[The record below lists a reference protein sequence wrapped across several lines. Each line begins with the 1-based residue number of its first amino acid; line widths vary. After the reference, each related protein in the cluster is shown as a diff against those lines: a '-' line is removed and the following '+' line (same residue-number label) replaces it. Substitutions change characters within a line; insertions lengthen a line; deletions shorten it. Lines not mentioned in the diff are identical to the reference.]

1 MKNIV
6 GRWRRVLGSKR
17 PTRNADGTDTAF
29 AFAGSL
35 IGLSNPGL
43 RAEAAGTRSTAL
55 PAVDG
60 PLLAVVFT
68 LTLIGTVMV
77 YSASISLA
85 DSPRY
90 NVAPTHFL
98 MRHLLSLG
106 IAFCAAAIAFQIPIG
121 TWQRLAPLVFV
132 GALALLVVVL
142 MPGVGKG
149 VNGAKRWIPLGVL
162 NLQPSEL
169 MKVACVLYAANFTV
183 RKQDYMNHFS
193 KGFLPM
199 AFVMGA
205 IGVLLLL
212 QPDLG
217 AFGVI
222 VAISMG
228 ILFLGGVNGR
238 LFAGITAA
246 LTSVFVLVIWLSP
259 WRRERIFAYLD
270 PWSENNALGKAYQ
283 LSHSLIAFGR
293 GEWFG
298 VGLGGSVEKL
308 HYLPEAHTDFI
319 LAVLGEEL
327 GLVGVATVIVLFY
340 WLVKRAFEIGRQAIA
355 LERTFAGLV
364 AQGVGLWIGV
374 QTFINVGVA
383 TGLLPTKGLT
393 LPLMSYGGSAL
404 LSTIV
409 AIAILLRVDKE
420 NRILMRGG
428 RA

>member
-1 MKNIV
+1 VLKRFTDWTRRR
-6 GRWRRVLGSKR
+6 GRRRE
-17 PTRNADGTDTAF
+17 ADAIGPMM
-29 AFAGSL
+29 AFAGLGASGAL
-35 IGLSNPGL
+35 AKTHS
-43 RAEAAGTRSTAL
+43 AL
-55 PAVDG
+55 PGVDRALVG
-60 PLLAVVFT
+60 VVLALILL
-68 LTLIGTVMV
+68 GTVMV
-77 YSASISLA
+77 YSASIALA

-90 NVAPTHFL
+90 NVAPTYFL
-98 MRHLLSLG
+98 ARHLSSLA
-106 IAFCAAAIAFQIPIG
+106 IAFCAAVVAFQVPMG
-121 TWQRLAPLVFV
+121 TWQRLAPWIFASAMV
-132 GALALLVVVL
+132 LLVLVL
-142 MPGVGKG
+142 IPGLGKG
-149 VNGAKRWIPLGVL
+149 VNGARRWVPLGIL

-183 RKQDYMNHFS
+183 RKQDYMHHFAR
-193 KGFLPM
+193 GFLPM
-199 AFVMGA
+199 AVVMALIGA
-205 IGVLLLL
+205 LLLL

-222 VAISMG
+222 VAIAMG

-238 LFAGITAA
+238 LFAGITAVLA
-246 LTSVFVLVIWLSP
+246 AAFMLVIWLSP

-270 PWSENNALGKAYQ
+270 PWSEGNALGKAYQ

-327 GLVGVATVIVLFY
+327 GLVGVLTVVVLFY

-374 QTFINVGVA
+374 QTFINIGVA

-404 LSTIV
+404 LSTLT
-409 AIAILLRVDKE
+409 ALAILLRVDKE

-428 RA
+428 RT

>member
-1 MKNIV
+1 MTLA
-6 GRWRRVLGSKR
+6 GLGGAPHSATAR
-17 PTRNADGTDTAF
+17 TD
-29 AFAGSL
+29 
-35 IGLSNPGL
+35 
-43 RAEAAGTRSTAL
+43 L
-55 PAVDG
+55 PAVDRALMG
-60 PLLAVVFT
+60 VVAA
-68 LTLIGTVMV
+68 LIMIGTVMV

-85 DSPRY
+85 DSPRF

-98 MRHLLSLG
+98 IRHLVAMG
-106 IAFCAAAIAFQIPIG
+106 IAFCAAAIAFQVPME
-121 TWQRLAPLVFV
+121 TWQRLAPWVFI
-132 GALALLVVVL
+132 GAFALLVAVL
-142 MPGVGKG
+142 IPGVGKG
-149 VNGAKRWIPLGVL
+149 VNGAKRWIPLGLL

-169 MKVACVLYAANFTV
+169 MKVASVLYAANFTV
-183 RKQDYMNHFS
+183 RKQDYMHQFA
-193 KGFLPM
+193 KGFMPM
-199 AFVMGA
+199 AIVMGA

-222 VAISMG
+222 VALSMG
-228 ILFLGGVNGR
+228 ILFLGGVNGK
-238 LFAGITAA
+238 LFAGISAA
-246 LTSVFVLVIWLSP
+246 LTVVFMLVIWLSP

-270 PWSENNALGKAYQ
+270 PWSEANALGKAYQ

-327 GLVGVATVIVLFY
+327 GLFGVLTVVVLFY
-340 WLVKRAFEIGRQAIA
+340 WLIKRAFEIGRQAIA

-374 QTFINVGVA
+374 QAFINAGVA

-404 LSTIV
+404 LSTLV
-409 AIAILLRVDKE
+409 AIAILLRVDRE
-420 NRILMRGG
+420 NRVLMRGG

>member
-1 MKNIV
+1 MGV
-6 GRWRRVLGSKR
+6 V
-17 PTRNADGTDTAF
+17 AA
-29 AFAGSL
+29 L
-35 IGLSNPGL
+35 IM
-43 RAEAAGTRSTAL
+43 
-55 PAVDG
+55 
-60 PLLAVVFT
+60 
-68 LTLIGTVMV
+68 IGTVMV

-85 DSPRY
+85 DSPRF

-98 MRHLLSLG
+98 MRHLVALG
-106 IAFCAAAIAFQIPIG
+106 IAFCAAAIAFQVPME
-121 TWQRLAPLVFV
+121 TWQRLAPWVFI
-132 GALALLVVVL
+132 GAFALLVAVL
-142 MPGVGKG
+142 IPGVGKG
-149 VNGAKRWIPLGVL
+149 VNGAKRWIPLGLL

-183 RKQDYMNHFS
+183 RKQDYMHHFA
-193 KGFLPM
+193 KGFMPM
-199 AFVMGA
+199 AIVMGA

-228 ILFLGGVNGR
+228 ILFLGGVNGK
-238 LFAGITAA
+238 LFAGISAA
-246 LTSVFVLVIWLSP
+246 LTLVFMLVIWLSP

-270 PWSENNALGKAYQ
+270 PWSEANALGKAYQ

-327 GLVGVATVIVLFY
+327 GLVGVLTVVVLFY
-340 WLVKRAFEIGRQAIA
+340 WLIKRAFEIGRQAIA

-374 QTFINVGVA
+374 QAFINAGVA

-404 LSTIV
+404 LSTLV
-409 AIAILLRVDKE
+409 ALAILLRIDRE
-420 NRILMRGG
+420 NRVLMRGG

>member
-1 MKNIV
+1 MLKRLTDWMQ
-6 GRWRRVLGSKR
+6 GRGGRRRAFDTTGSMM
-17 PTRNADGTDTAF
+17 
-29 AFAGSL
+29 AFAGLGSGGGAAASRTSL
-35 IGLSNPGL
+35 PVVD
-43 RAEAAGTRSTAL
+43 RALVG
-55 PAVDG
+55 
-60 PLLAVVFT
+60 VVFA
-68 LTLIGTVMV
+68 LIMLGTVMV
-77 YSASISLA
+77 YSASIALA

-98 MRHLLSLG
+98 MRHVLSLG
-106 IAFCAAAIAFQIPIG
+106 IAFGAAAIAFQVPMA
-121 TWQRLAPLVFV
+121 TWQRLAPWLFA
-132 GALALLVVVL
+132 GAMLLLVLVL
-142 MPGVGKG
+142 IPGVGKG
-149 VNGAKRWIPLGVL
+149 VNGARRWVPLGFL
-162 NLQPSEL
+162 HLQPSEL

-183 RKQDYMNHFS
+183 RKQDYMHHFGR
-193 KGFLPM
+193 GFLPM
-199 AFVMGA
+199 AVVMALIGA
-205 IGVLLLL
+205 LLLL

-222 VAISMG
+222 VAIAMG
-228 ILFLGGVNGR
+228 ILFLGGVNGK
-238 LFAGITAA
+238 LFTGITVVLAGA
-246 LTSVFVLVIWLSP
+246 FMLVIWLSP

-270 PWSENNALGKAYQ
+270 PWSESNALGKAYQ

-327 GLVGVATVIVLFY
+327 GLVGVLTVVVLFY
-340 WLVKRAFEIGRQAIA
+340 WMVKRAFEIGRQAIA

-364 AQGVGLWIGV
+364 AQGVGVWIGV
-374 QTFINVGVA
+374 QAFINIGVA

-404 LSTIV
+404 LSTLT
-409 AIAILLRVDKE
+409 ALAILLRVDKE

>member
-1 MKNIV
+1 MTLA
-6 GRWRRVLGSKR
+6 GLGGAPHSATAR
-17 PTRNADGTDTAF
+17 TD
-29 AFAGSL
+29 
-35 IGLSNPGL
+35 
-43 RAEAAGTRSTAL
+43 L
-55 PAVDG
+55 PAVDRALMG
-60 PLLAVVFT
+60 VVAA
-68 LTLIGTVMV
+68 LIMIGTVMV

-85 DSPRY
+85 DSPRF

-98 MRHLLSLG
+98 MRHLVAMG
-106 IAFCAAAIAFQIPIG
+106 IAFCAAAIAFQVPME
-121 TWQRLAPLVFV
+121 TWQRLAPWVFI
-132 GALALLVVVL
+132 GAFALLVAVL
-142 MPGVGKG
+142 IPGVGKG
-149 VNGAKRWIPLGVL
+149 VNGAKRWIPLGLL

-169 MKVACVLYAANFTV
+169 MKVASVLYAANFTV
-183 RKQDYMNHFS
+183 RKQDYMHQFA
-193 KGFLPM
+193 KGFMPM
-199 AFVMGA
+199 AIVMGA

-222 VAISMG
+222 VALSMG
-228 ILFLGGVNGR
+228 ILFLGGVNGK
-238 LFAGITAA
+238 LFAGISAA
-246 LTSVFVLVIWLSP
+246 LTVVFMLVIWLSP

-270 PWSENNALGKAYQ
+270 PWSEANALGKAYQ

-327 GLVGVATVIVLFY
+327 GLVGVLTVVVLFY
-340 WLVKRAFEIGRQAIA
+340 WLIKRAFEIGRQAIA

-374 QTFINVGVA
+374 QAFINAGVA

-404 LSTIV
+404 LSTLV
-409 AIAILLRVDKE
+409 AIAILLRVDRE
-420 NRILMRGG
+420 NRVLMRGG

>member
-1 MKNIV
+1 M
-6 GRWRRVLGSKR
+6 
-17 PTRNADGTDTAF
+17 
-29 AFAGSL
+29 
-35 IGLSNPGL
+35 
-43 RAEAAGTRSTAL
+43 
-55 PAVDG
+55 
-60 PLLAVVFT
+60 
-68 LTLIGTVMV
+68 
-77 YSASISLA
+77 
-85 DSPRY
+85 
-90 NVAPTHFL
+90 
-98 MRHLLSLG
+98 LSLG
-106 IAFCAAAIAFQIPIG
+106 IAFCAAAIAFQVPMA
-121 TWQRLAPLVFV
+121 TWQRLAPWIFAAAMV
-132 GALALLVVVL
+132 LLVLVL
-142 MPGVGKG
+142 IPGVGKG
-149 VNGAKRWIPLGVL
+149 VNGARRWVPLGVL

-183 RKQDYMNHFS
+183 RKQDYMHHFA

-199 AFVMGA
+199 AVVMAMIGA
-205 IGVLLLL
+205 LLLL

-222 VAISMG
+222 VAIAMG
-228 ILFLGGVNGR
+228 ILFLGGVNGK
-238 LFAGITAA
+238 LFAGITVVLAGA
-246 LTSVFVLVIWLSP
+246 FTLVIWLSP

-270 PWSENNALGKAYQ
+270 PWSESNALGKAYQ

-327 GLVGVATVIVLFY
+327 GLVGVLTVVVLFY
-340 WLVKRAFEIGRQAIA
+340 WMVKRAFEIGRQAIA

-374 QTFINVGVA
+374 QAFINIGVA

-404 LSTIV
+404 LSTLT

>member
-1 MKNIV
+1 MLKRWLAALRPSQRRR
-6 GRWRRVLGSKR
+6 GRAASFDAGGSVMALAGLGGAPLSSA
-17 PTRNADGTDTAF
+17 TRH
-29 AFAGSL
+29 
-35 IGLSNPGL
+35 
-43 RAEAAGTRSTAL
+43 AL
-55 PAVDG
+55 PAVDRTLMG
-60 PLLAVVFT
+60 VVAA
-68 LTLIGTVMV
+68 LIMIGTVMV

-85 DSPRY
+85 DSPRF

-98 MRHLLSLG
+98 MRHLVALG
-106 IAFCAAAIAFQIPIG
+106 IAFCAAAIAFQVPME
-121 TWQRLAPLVFV
+121 TWQRLAPWVFI
-132 GALALLVVVL
+132 GAFALLVAVL
-142 MPGVGKG
+142 IPGVGKG
-149 VNGAKRWIPLGVL
+149 VNGAKRWIPLGLL

-183 RKQDYMNHFS
+183 RKQDYMHHFA
-193 KGFLPM
+193 KGFMPM
-199 AFVMGA
+199 AIVMGA

-228 ILFLGGVNGR
+228 ILFLGGVNGK
-238 LFAGITAA
+238 LFAGISAA
-246 LTSVFVLVIWLSP
+246 LTLVFMLVIWLSP

-270 PWSENNALGKAYQ
+270 PWSEANALGKAYQ

-327 GLVGVATVIVLFY
+327 GLFGVLTVVVLFY
-340 WLVKRAFEIGRQAIA
+340 WLIKRAFEIGRQAIA

-374 QTFINVGVA
+374 QAFINAGVA

-404 LSTIV
+404 LSTLV
-409 AIAILLRVDKE
+409 ALAILLRIDRE
-420 NRILMRGG
+420 NRVLMRGG
-428 RA
+428 RT

>member
-1 MKNIV
+1 MLKRLTDWMPWRG
-6 GRWRRVLGSKR
+6 GRGRRFDPTGSMM
-17 PTRNADGTDTAF
+17 
-29 AFAGSL
+29 AFAGLGSAGAAAASRTSLPGVDRAL
-35 IGLSNPGL
+35 IG
-43 RAEAAGTRSTAL
+43 
-55 PAVDG
+55 
-60 PLLAVVFT
+60 VVFA
-68 LTLIGTVMV
+68 LIMLGTVMV
-77 YSASISLA
+77 YSASIALA

-98 MRHLLSLG
+98 MRHVLSLG
-106 IAFCAAAIAFQIPIG
+106 IAFCTAVVAFQVPMA
-121 TWQRLAPLVFV
+121 TWQRLAPWIFAGTML
-132 GALALLVVVL
+132 LLLLVL
-142 MPGVGKG
+142 IPGIGKG
-149 VNGAKRWIPLGVL
+149 VNGARRWVPLGVL

-169 MKVACVLYAANFTV
+169 MKVACVLYAADFTV
-183 RKQDYMNHFS
+183 RKQDYMHHFG

-199 AFVMGA
+199 AMVMA
-205 IGVLLLL
+205 LIGGLLLL

-222 VAISMG
+222 VAIAMG
-228 ILFLGGVNGR
+228 ILFLGGVNGK
-238 LFAGITAA
+238 LFAGITVVLASA
-246 LTSVFVLVIWLSP
+246 FMLVIWLSP

-270 PWSENNALGKAYQ
+270 PWSEGNALGKAYQ

-327 GLVGVATVIVLFY
+327 GLVGVLTVVVLFY
-340 WLVKRAFEIGRQAIA
+340 WMVKRAFEIGRQAIA

-364 AQGVGLWIGV
+364 AQGVGVWIGV
-374 QTFINVGVA
+374 QAFINIGVA
-383 TGLLPTKGLT
+383 TGLLPTKGMT

-404 LSTIV
+404 LSTLT
-409 AIAILLRVDKE
+409 ALAILLRVDKE

>member
-1 MKNIV
+1 MALA
-6 GRWRRVLGSKR
+6 GLGGARLSTE
-17 PTRNADGTDTAF
+17 TRH
-29 AFAGSL
+29 
-35 IGLSNPGL
+35 
-43 RAEAAGTRSTAL
+43 AL
-55 PAVDG
+55 PAVDRTLMG
-60 PLLAVVFT
+60 VVAA
-68 LTLIGTVMV
+68 LIMIGTVMV

-85 DSPRY
+85 DSPRF

-98 MRHLLSLG
+98 MRHLLALG
-106 IAFCAAAIAFQIPIG
+106 IAFCAAAIAFQVPME
-121 TWQRLAPLVFV
+121 TWQRLAPWVFI
-132 GALALLVVVL
+132 GAFALLVAVL
-142 MPGVGKG
+142 VPGVGKG
-149 VNGAKRWIPLGVL
+149 VNGAKRWIPLGLL

-183 RKQDYMNHFS
+183 RKQDYMHHFA
-193 KGFLPM
+193 KGFMPM
-199 AFVMGA
+199 AIVMGA

-222 VAISMG
+222 VAISLG
-228 ILFLGGVNGR
+228 ILFLGGVNGK
-238 LFAGITAA
+238 LFAGISAA
-246 LTSVFVLVIWLSP
+246 LTVVFMLVIWLSP

-270 PWSENNALGKAYQ
+270 PWSEGNALGKAYQ

-327 GLVGVATVIVLFY
+327 GLVAVLTVVVLFY
-340 WLVKRAFEIGRQAIA
+340 WLIKRAFEIGRQAIA

-374 QTFINVGVA
+374 QAFINVGVA

-404 LSTIV
+404 LSTLV
-409 AIAILLRVDKE
+409 ALAILLRVDRE
-420 NRILMRGG
+420 NRVLMRGG
-428 RA
+428 RT